1 MADVPRVRL
10 PARQSSPWR
19 ALQLRLLIG
28 LALLCTIVLLVY
40 LDRHSYSDDNGDG
53 KVGLIDAIYYA
64 TVTIT
69 TTGYGDIVPV
79 TDAARLFN
87 ALIVTPMRILF
98 LVVLVGTTLEVLAGQ
113 GAEQWRIVRWRRRM
127 DDHVVVIGYGTKGRA
142 AAETLRDSGVPAEG
156 IVVID
161 RGQEAVDDAR
171 EDGYAVVVGD
181 ATRRDVL
188 LRAGMQHALKAIV
201 TADRDDSAVLI
212 TLTARAANPDAQI
225 VVAVREQQNVPLLQ
239 QSGAD
244 AVVTSSE
251 SVGRLLGLSSVSPS
265 LGEVME
271 DLLTAGEGLEVAERD
286 VLPHEVGHGPRKCND
301 QVIAVVRRGVV
312 HRFFD
317 PTVTQL
323 ERGDKLI
330 VVRSGED
337 LPWAPRSGVTAA
349 D

>member
-1 MADVPRVRL
+1 VADVPRVRL
-10 PARQSSPWR
+10 PIRQSSPWR
-19 ALQLRLLIG
+19 ALELRLLVG
-28 LALLCTIVLLVY
+28 LGLLGTIVLLVY
-40 LDRHSYSDDNGDG
+40 LDRDAYSDNNADG
-53 KVGLIDAIYYA
+53 QVGLIDVIYYA

-79 TDAARLFN
+79 TDTARLFN

-113 GAEQWRIVRWRRRM
+113 GAEEWRIQRWRKRM

-142 AAETLRDSGVPAEG
+142 AAETLRDSGVSPER

-161 RGQEAVDDAR
+161 HKADAVEDAR
-171 EDGYAVVVGD
+171 EDGYAIVVGD
-181 ATRRDVL
+181 ATRREVL
-188 LRAGMQHALKAIV
+188 LRASMDRARKAIV
-201 TADRDDSAVLI
+201 TADRDDAAVLI
-212 TLTARAANPDAQI
+212 TLTARAANPDVQI
-225 VVAVREQQNVPLLQ
+225 VVAVREQQNVPLVQ

-251 SVGRLLGLSSVSPS
+251 SVGRLMGLSSVSPS
-265 LGEVME
+265 LGQVME

-286 VLPHEVGHGPRKCND
+286 VLPREVGRGPQTCAD

-323 ERGDKLI
+323 ERGDKLV
-330 VVRSGED
+330 VVRSGVD
-337 LPWAPRSGVTAA
+337 LPWAARPGASAM

>member
-10 PARQSSPWR
+10 PARSTSPWR
-19 ALQLRLLIG
+19 ALQVRLLIG
-28 LALLCTIVLLVY
+28 LALLGTIVLLVY
-40 LDRHSYSDDNGDG
+40 LDRGSYSDNNADG
-53 KVGLIDAIYYA
+53 KVGLIDTIYYA

-113 GAEQWRIVRWRRRM
+113 GAEEWRILRWRRRM
-127 DDHVVVIGYGTKGRA
+127 QDHVVVIGYGTKGRA
-142 AAETLRDSGVPAEG
+142 AAETLRDSGVPVER

-161 RGQEAVDDAR
+161 RTHEAVEDAR

-181 ATRRDVL
+181 ATRREVL
-188 LRAGMQHALKAIV
+188 MRAGMDRAKKAII

-212 TLTARAANPDAQI
+212 TLTARAANDDAQI
-225 VVAVREQQNVPLLQ
+225 VVAVREQQNVPLVQ

-251 SVGRLLGLSSVSPS
+251 SVGRLMGLSSVSPS
-265 LGEVME
+265 LGQVME

-286 VLPHEVGHGPRKCND
+286 VQPHEVGQGPQKCGD
-301 QVIAVVRRGVV
+301 QVIAVVRKGVV

-337 LPWAPRSGVTAA
+337 LPWAARPGATAV

>member
-1 MADVPRVRL
+1 MADAPRVRL
-10 PARQSSPWR
+10 PARQVSPWR
-19 ALQLRLLIG
+19 ALWVRLLIG
-28 LALLCTIVLLVY
+28 LMLLGTVVLIVY
-40 LDRHSYSDDNGDG
+40 LDRDSYTDNNADG
-53 KVGLIDAIYYA
+53 EVGLIDAIYYS

-69 TTGYGDIVPV
+69 TTGYGDIVPN
-79 TDAARLFN
+79 TPSARLIN
-87 ALIVTPMRILF
+87 ALVVTPMRILF

-113 GAEQWRIVRWRRRM
+113 GAMEWRIIRWRRRM
-127 DDHVVVIGYGTKGRA
+127 DEHVVVIGYGTKGRA
-142 AAETLRDSGVPAEG
+142 AAETVRDSGVPMEL

-161 RGQEAVDDAR
+161 RHQEAVDDAR

-181 ATRRDVL
+181 GTRREVL
-188 LRAGMQHALKAIV
+188 MRASMDRANKAIV
-201 TADRDDSAVLI
+201 TADRDDAAVLI

-271 DLLTAGEGLEVAERD
+271 DLLTAGEGLEVAERAVQPD
-286 VLPHEVGHGPRKCND
+286 EVGRGPQTCGD
-301 QVIAVVRRGVV
+301 QVIAVVRNGVV

-323 ERGDKLI
+323 ARGDKLI

-337 LPWAPRSGVTAA
+337 LPWAARPGTGPL